1 MSTDPVIRGA
11 EAETVDSPP
20 HLLRLL
26 ADGNDT
32 AGAFSIIRVDLRPGH
47 DGAAPHSHQ
56 GFSELLYVMDGAVEI
71 LSGDRQ
77 LVESAAWRRA
87 RAP

>member
-1 MSTDPVIRGA
+1 MSTDPVIRAA

-20 HLLRLL
+20 HLITLL

-32 AGAFSIIRVDLRPGH
+32 AGAFSIIRVDLRPGR
-47 DGAAPHSHQ
+47 DGAAPHSHP
-56 GFSELLYVMDGAVEI
+56 GFSELLYVMDG
-71 LSGDRQ
+71 D
-77 LVESAAWRRA
+77 VESAAWQRV